1 MTRIESEAVNVGAPR
16 TEVFAFLSD
25 MNNIRHLLPA
35 DRISDWKSDAD
46 QCSFKVQN
54 AYTIT
59 LVKNGSTPNESITWV
74 SGKGAPFEF
83 DLVATLSDAD
93 AATRGQLVCNAR
105 INPFLEMM
113 VKTPLKNLFDYMA
126 RQLQKRYETA

>member
-1 MTRIESEAVNVGAPR
+1 MTTIESEAVTVRAPR
-16 TEVFAFLSD
+16 AEVFAFLSD

-35 DRISDWKSDAD
+35 DRISDWKSDTD

-59 LVKNGSTPNESITWV
+59 LVKDGSTPGESIKWV

-83 DLVATLSDAD
+83 DLVATLSDVET
-93 AATRGQLVCNAR
+93 ATRGQLVCNAR

-113 VKTPLKNLFDYMA
+113 VKSPLKNLFDYMA
-126 RQLQKRYETA
+126 KQLQKRYEAA